1 MCDIIC
7 IFDSNGNQIAKY
19 YYDAWGNCEIVVDNT
34 PQSAYNTNIA
44 QINPFRYRGY
54 YYDVE
59 TGFYYL
65 NSRYYDPA
73 LGRFINADDISY
85 ANASLLNGLNLYA
98 YCGNNPVANVDENGS
113 AWWDWLFGAL
123 IAAAAIAVSIV
134 TFGAGAT
141 FIAMGIGAIVGAAS
155 YAIPTALTGSEWNWT
170 DFWGSTIGSGL
181 AAPFALLG
189 GSKGLYMSAFLS
201 GLFTEFYS
209 ELFKTSIEGRGI
221 NIAQTIFNGVLNGA
235 ITALFAGLT
244 KNVFKITGIN
254 SGRNSLS
261 AISSQIYTKLSNQTI
276 KHITT
281 KTFMKMVGA
290 SFYESIMD
298 ILYTFV
304 RKLQN

>member
-1 MCDIIC
+1 
-7 IFDSNGNQIAKY
+7 
-19 YYDAWGNCEIVVDNT
+19 
-34 PQSAYNTNIA
+34 
-44 QINPFRYRGY
+44 
-54 YYDVE
+54 
-59 TGFYYL
+59 
-65 NSRYYDPA
+65 
-73 LGRFINADDISY
+73 
-85 ANASLLNGLNLYA
+85 
-98 YCGNNPVANVDENGS
+98 
-113 AWWDWLFGAL
+113 
-123 IAAAAIAVSIV
+123 
-134 TFGAGAT
+134 
-141 FIAMGIGAIVGAAS
+141 
-155 YAIPTALTGSEWNWT
+155 
-170 DFWGSTIGSGL
+170 
-181 AAPFALLG
+181 
-189 GSKGLYMSAFLS
+189 MSAFLS